1 MANRRIIATPEE
13 FDERVNAYAKSRTK
27 EEPMTI
33 TGMALAL
40 GFSSVV
46 TLYEY
51 EKKPEFK
58 RSVKRARTLVENAY
72 EKRLHAHNPTGA
84 IFALKNMGWS
94 DRQDIGIE
102 AVATPT
108 RIELVSPDRE
118 KVVNA
123 ELKHGS
129 NTDTVTTQVNSAV
142 LAPKG

>member
-1 MANRRIIATPEE
+1 MGRRKIVSTPEE
-13 FDERVNAYAKSRTK
+13 FDQIVDDYVKSRTK
-27 EEPMTI
+27 EDPITI
-33 TGMALAL
+33 TGVALAL

-51 EKKPEFK
+51 QKRPEFK

-102 AVATPT
+102 TVAAPT
-108 RIELVSPDRE
+108 RIELVSPNQE
-118 KVVNA
+118 KVINA

-129 NTDTVTTQVNSAV
+129 TDTITAQVNTAV
-142 LAPKG
+142 LATER